1 MGKVLKVDW
10 IFCILHAKIGF
21 MQAISPISRRPL
33 HEEAVDRLRDLI
45 IQGQLAPGARL
56 NERLLCERLGISRTP
71 LREAIKLLA
80 REGLVALLP
89 NRGAQVAPLERGRLA
104 ETLEVMAA
112 LESLAGEL
120 ACRNASAE
128 RIAEIRALHEEM
140 VQMHA
145 RGDLASY
152 FRYNQAIHLKIVEA
166 SGNATLANVYRQLNA
181 NVLRARYMANLSR
194 ERWDEAVR
202 EHERILAALEARDV
216 PQLRRL
222 LHDHLAHKLASV
234 AQAFVD
240 KAA

>member
-1 MGKVLKVDW
+1 MK
-10 IFCILHAKIGF
+10 F
-21 MQAISPISRRPL
+21 MQAINPINRRPL

-45 IQGQLAPGARL
+45 VQGQLASGSRL
-56 NERLLCERLGISRTP
+56 NERLLCEQLGISRTP

-80 REGLVALLP
+80 TEGLVALLP
-89 NRGAQVAPLERGRLA
+89 NRGAQVAPLEPGRLA

-120 ACRNASAE
+120 ACRNATADC
-128 RIAEIRALHEEM
+128 IAEIRALHEEM
-140 VQMHA
+140 VGMHA

-152 FRYNQAIHLKIVEA
+152 FRYNQAIHLKIIEA
-166 SGNATLANVYRQLNA
+166 SGNATLGNAYRQLNA

-202 EHERILAALEARDV
+202 EHEQILAALEARDV
-216 PQLRRL
+216 AQLKRL
-222 LHDHLAHKLASV
+222 LRDHLAHKLASV
-234 AQAFVD
+234 SSALV